1 MNLVTGATGHAG
13 NVIVRELLARDRR
26 VKVFV
31 RPTSDINPLKEF
43 KVEVATGDILNL
55 DSLIVAFKNA
65 DIVYHLAGDV
75 SIMPGNEKYMH
86 EINVVG
92 TQNVIKAC
100 IECKVKRLVY
110 MSSIHAIKEPPNGI
124 VIDES
129 LPFDP
134 DSLISEYQRSKARAS
149 LEVLKAVDSGLD
161 SVVVCPT
168 GFMGPYDYKISI
180 IGKTIIEFAEKKLK
194 FLIDGAYDFVDVRDV
209 AVGSILACDKGKTG
223 ESYILSGER
232 VTIGELMLM
241 LEDITGIKAPHYK
254 VPIWL
259 AKFVATFSQLY
270 CRLTKAE
277 PYFTRYSVY
286 TLLSNSNISHK
297 KASRD
302 LGYLPRP
309 IKSSV
314 ADSIQWFKDR
324 GIL

>member
-1 MNLVTGATGHAG
+1 MNVVTGATGHAG
-13 NVIVRELLARDRR
+13 NVIVRELLARGRR
-26 VKVFV
+26 VRVFI
-31 RPTSDINPLKEF
+31 RPISDTTPLKEF

-92 TQNVIKAC
+92 TQNVIRAC
-100 IECKVKRLVY
+100 MECKVKRLVY
-110 MSSIHAIKEPPNGI
+110 MSSIHAIKEPPDGT

-129 LPFDP
+129 LSFDP

-149 LEVLKAVDSGLD
+149 LEVLKAVGNGLD
-161 SVVVCPT
+161 SVIVCPT

-180 IGKTIIEFAEKKLK
+180 VGKTIIGFVNKKLK

-209 AVGSILACDKGKTG
+209 AIGSILACDKGKTG

-232 VTIGELMLM
+232 VTIDNLMSM
-241 LEDITGIKAPHYK
+241 LESVTGIKVSYYK
-254 VPIWL
+254 IPIWI
-259 AKFVATFSQLY
+259 AKFVGTFSPFY
-270 CRLTKAE
+270 YRLTKTE
-277 PYFTRYSVY
+277 PYFTRYSIY
-286 TLLSNSNISHK
+286 TLISNSYISHQ
-297 KASRD
+297 KASND
-302 LGYLPRP
+302 LGYSPRP
-309 IKSSV
+309 VKSSV
-314 ADSIQWFKDR
+314 ADSIKWFKEH

>member
-1 MNLVTGATGHAG
+1 MNVVTGATGHAG

-31 RPTSDINPLKEF
+31 RPTSDITPLKEF

-55 DSLIVAFKNA
+55 DSLISAFKNT

-75 SIMPGNEKYMH
+75 SIMPGNDKYMH

-100 IECKVKRLVY
+100 IECRVKRLVY
-110 MSSIHAIKEPPNGI
+110 MSSIHAIKEPPDGV

-180 IGKTIIEFAEKKLK
+180 IGKTVIEFAKKKLK
-194 FLIDGAYDFVDVRDV
+194 FLIDGAYDFVDIRDV
-209 AVGSILACDKGKTG
+209 AIGSILACDRGKTG

-232 VTIGELMLM
+232 VTINEFMLM
-241 LEDITGIKAPHYK
+241 LEDVTGVKTPRYK

-270 CRLTKAE
+270 CRLTKTE
-277 PYFTRYSVY
+277 PYLTRYSIY

-297 KASRD
+297 KATRD
-302 LGYLPRP
+302 LGYSPRP
-309 IKSSV
+309 IKNSV
-314 ADSIQWFKDR
+314 ADSIQWFKDH
-324 GIL
+324 GML

>member
-13 NVIVRELLARDRR
+13 NVIVRELLARDRS

-31 RPTSDINPLKEF
+31 RPTSDITPLKEF

-55 DSLIVAFKNA
+55 DSLIAAFKNI
-65 DIVYHLAGDV
+65 DTVYHLAGDV

-100 IECKVKRLVY
+100 IECRVKRLVY
-110 MSSIHAIKEPPNGI
+110 MSSIHAIKEPPDGI

-149 LEVLKAVDSGLD
+149 LEVLKAVDRGLD
-161 SVVVCPT
+161 SVIVCPT
-168 GFMGPYDYKISI
+168 GFIGPYDYKISI
-180 IGKTIIEFAEKKLK
+180 IGKTINEFAKKKLK
-194 FLIDGAYDFVDVRDV
+194 FLINGAYDFVDVRDV
-209 AVGSILACDKGKTG
+209 AIGSILACDKGKTG

-232 VTIGELMLM
+232 VTINELMLM
-241 LEDITGIKAPHYK
+241 LEDVTGIKTLRYE

-277 PYFTRYSVY
+277 PYLTRYSIY

-297 KASRD
+297 KATRD

-309 IKSSV
+309 IKNSV
-314 ADSIQWFKDR
+314 ADSIQWFKDS